1 MICGIIIV
9 QFLFISCTTQKH
21 SAYYLAYYANKEN
34 VKTDNSIS
42 DVQENCSAYQEGVS
56 EYDNNRFAEAILLF
70 NKAIHIHPTFAD
82 AYQYRILAYYNLED
96 YKSVIKYST
105 EYLKQFPYYN
115 ESILT
120 LRASAYTF
128 TKKYS
133 KARKDCK
140 RILAK
145 NADNA
150 PVQNLYQTLLDV
162 KVAKAMRRSA
172 IWSIVSDGL
181 QAAGNLI
188 GIISG
193 TPSTSVSTGTS
204 NYSSNNVD
212 KGTYKEVCS
221 FCHGTGKNPAKERAA
236 FYRNDGETYS
246 YDCQYCKDRTGHYHK
261 DCPSCFGKK
270 YILKSK

>member
-1 MICGIIIV
+1 M
-9 QFLFISCTTQKH
+9 
-21 SAYYLAYYANKEN
+21 
-34 VKTDNSIS
+34 
-42 DVQENCSAYQEGVS
+42 S

-172 IWSIVSDGL
+172 IWSAVSDGL

-193 TPSTSVSTGTS
+193 TPSTSVPTGTS
-204 NYSSNNVD
+204 NYNSGSSSQQ
-212 KGTYKEVCS
+212 GGATTCRA
-221 FCHGTGKNPAKERAA
+221 CHGTGKCGTCNGTG
-236 FYRNDGETYS
+236 YYQGS
-246 YDCQYCKDRTGHYHK
+246 YGTGTLK
-261 DCPSCFGKK
+261 CPNCSEANGRICTVCNGTGKWNF
-270 YILKSK
+270 